1 VASNGWV
8 KGYLNGVSTKFVQC
22 SVHWR
27 SLFFLIIIS
36 APIRLGIVAV
46 SAILLLSYLNFFGSV
61 GLTLFDLGMI
71 KEAGKRD
78 ALSTSLFKNTR
89 ADEYAGKCP
98 NQRVVKRNPDTASYI
113 DKKQ

>member
-1 VASNGWV
+1 MGERIPQRRFNKV
-8 KGYLNGVSTKFVQC
+8 C
-22 SVHWR
+22 SGFGALAQ
-27 SLFFLIIIS
+27 SIFLIIIS

>member
-1 VASNGWV
+1 
-8 KGYLNGVSTKFVQC
+8 
-22 SVHWR
+22 
-27 SLFFLIIIS
+27 
-36 APIRLGIVAV
+36 
-46 SAILLLSYLNFFGSV
+46 
-61 GLTLFDLGMI
+61 MI

-98 NQRVVKRNPDTASYI
+98 NQRVVKRNPDTANYI